1 VEEIL
6 ILGVVVS
13 QEVQMKIDKIKI
25 VKEWKTLTKI
35 KEVENFLRLVNFY

>member
-1 VEEIL
+1 VEEIP

>member
-25 VKEWKTLTKI
+25 VKECKTLTKI